1 MSLAQPAE
9 MKKYLAAGA
18 KKDRGDDFRRN
29 IELNKKWASEG
40 K

>member
-1 MSLAQPAE
+1 MRV
-9 MKKYLAAGA
+9 YLGGGA
-18 KKDRGDDFRRN
+18 KRDRDDELRRN

>member
-1 MSLAQPAE
+1 
-9 MKKYLAAGA
+9 MKMYLSGA
-18 KKDRGDDFRRN
+18 KKENTELKQN